1 MVDRSVT
8 ETLEDVDI
16 IFRNFSGKE
25 GMYNR
30 EGDRN
35 FTALLNE
42 EQTAR
47 LLAGNWNVKMLAPRP
62 VDEEDEEVDR
72 PSIPITVNFDGRPPK
87 IVMITSA
94 GKVTLSADTVGSLD
108 FADIQTVDLIIRAYD
123 WSFNGKSGRKAY
135 LKSMFVT
142 VDEDDLERKYSLV
155 DGDD

>member
-1 MVDRSVT
+1 MASRSVT
-8 ETLEDVDI
+8 ETLENVDI

-35 FTALLNE
+35 FTALLND
-42 EQTAR
+42 EQTQR
-47 LLAGNWNVKMLAPRP
+47 LINGGWNVKMLAPRP
-62 VDEEDEEVDR
+62 VDEGDEEIDR

-94 GKVTLSADTVGSLD
+94 GRINLNPDTVGSLD
-108 FADIQTVDLIIRAYD
+108 YADILNVDLIIRAYD
-123 WSFNGKSGRKAY
+123 WTFNDKSGRKAY

-142 VDEDDLERKYSLV
+142 IDEDELERKYSIV
-155 DGDD
+155 DDGD